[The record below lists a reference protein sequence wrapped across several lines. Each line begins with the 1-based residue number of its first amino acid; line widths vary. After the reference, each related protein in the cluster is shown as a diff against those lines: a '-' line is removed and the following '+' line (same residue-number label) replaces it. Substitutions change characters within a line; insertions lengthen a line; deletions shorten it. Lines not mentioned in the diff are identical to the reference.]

1 MMARPTVAALLLLA
15 AVPGTARAQSGSAI
29 VRPGMTDAQV
39 RAAWGAPAGTRTRGA
54 YTYLFFRRDCQ
65 PGCGDPDL
73 VMLERGQVVDA
84 ITRSPSR
91 PYDGVSS
98 SPATRPP
105 GFTGHVAT
113 PSPKVTP

>member
-1 MMARPTVAALLLLA
+1 MIARITAAALLL
-15 AVPGTARAQSGSAI
+15 AVVPATARAQGDSTV

-39 RAAWGAPAGTRTRGA
+39 RAAWGAPTGTRTHGA

-113 PSPKVTP
+113 PTLKVTP